1 MIKAKYPTLQV
12 NDLAEVIR
20 ESIAPPE
27 TAQAEQHFN
36 GQQPPSADSVT
47 LKLQPD
53 FVPKGPGGT
62 YSLNDLLR
70 FHDRVFLENAF
81 RAILQRRPSAAEYAF
96 HLSNMRSGHLNK
108 IDVLAALRYSA
119 EGKAQAVEIDGL
131 RTRAWIRQVGRIP
144 VVGYAVRL
152 AIALIRLPN
161 VIRDQRQ
168 FDQYLLSQNQD
179 VADFIN
185 RMSDRTAA
193 DISKNS
199 NEAQRLD
206 SNIGDLD
213 LRLLEMVAQHENLEA
228 ETMLQLRTLTRDVAV
243 NKEQLETQKHEWS
256 KRFEAQHQALQNEFE
271 TAIRIAIRQVKGE
284 LMGVMS
290 ESQSATQSAVKEL
303 AAELERL
310 NQMLQLTRAEVTI
323 RRAES
328 AEFPS
333 TTTTESITTDDNRL
347 DSLYASLEDRFRGSP
362 DEIKERFSLY
372 LPFIRQACTADNPRV
387 VDLGCGRGEWLELLQ
402 REKISAHGVDT
413 NRIFLSRCR
422 ESGFDVTEEDVLT
435 YLGTLETASISAVTG
450 FHIIEHLP
458 FDYLVRLLDEVMRVL
473 RAGGLILFETPNPD
487 NVLVGSNFFYFD
499 PSHRHPLPSSLME
512 LLLETRG
519 FADIEIKNL
528 HPWDSGRVEG
538 RGELAERFNGLFYGP
553 MDYAIL
559 GWKPQA

>member
-1 MIKAKYPTLQV
+1 
-12 NDLAEVIR
+12 
-20 ESIAPPE
+20 
-27 TAQAEQHFN
+27 
-36 GQQPPSADSVT
+36 
-47 LKLQPD
+47 
-53 FVPKGPGGT
+53 
-62 YSLNDLLR
+62 
-70 FHDRVFLENAF
+70 
-81 RAILQRRPSAAEYAF
+81 
-96 HLSNMRSGHLNK
+96 
-108 IDVLAALRYSA
+108 
-119 EGKAQAVEIDGL
+119 
-131 RTRAWIRQVGRIP
+131 
-144 VVGYAVRL
+144 
-152 AIALIRLPN
+152 
-161 VIRDQRQ
+161 
-168 FDQYLLSQNQD
+168 
-179 VADFIN
+179 
-185 RMSDRTAA
+185 
-193 DISKNS
+193 
-199 NEAQRLD
+199 
-206 SNIGDLD
+206 
-213 LRLLEMVAQHENLEA
+213 MVAQHENLEA

-284 LMGVMS
+284 LMEVMS

-328 AEFPS
+328 AESPS

-372 LPFIRQACTADNPRV
+372 LPFIRQACTGDNPRV

-519 FADIEIKNL
+519 FAEIEIKNL
-528 HPWDSGRVEG
+528 HPWDSGRVLG